1 MESDLSRLGASLS
14 LTEEEESGLI
24 LPAGLWHAD
33 PLPQGFFIVG
43 RVLSQRGFHP
53 EALHTTLKAAFNP
66 VRGMEF
72 KVIEGDRFL
81 LKFFHV
87 LDHNRV
93 LDRSPWALGKLKE
106 VDLDSNGEV
115 WGASVRVRVAI
126 DITKPLK
133 RALKLRTVL
142 GDEIL
147 VTFTYERL
155 PNFCYLCGRLGHLSR
170 TCELQLQD
178 GFCDPGPNTPFGPW
192 LRAPAPPGSRGR
204 SSGYAARESGSN
216 TRRPSYRSP
225 GSLQSENVDPN
236 CRRGPAIFGNF
247 SSSPP
252 NSSPSH
258 SPPRPR
264 PHVASTSAPTSQPLD
279 STVPPLSLLDPL

>member
-43 RVLSQRGFHP
+43 RVLSQQGFHP

-93 LDRSPWALGKLKE
+93 LDRSPWAYDKNLVFLHQWI
-106 VDLDSNGEV
+106 LL
-115 WGASVRVRVAI
+115 
-126 DITKPLK
+126 IT
-133 RALKLRTVL
+133 
-142 GDEIL
+142 L
-147 VTFTYERL
+147 V
-155 PNFCYLCGRLGHLSR
+155 
-170 TCELQLQD
+170 
-178 GFCDPGPNTPFGPW
+178 
-192 LRAPAPPGSRGR
+192 
-204 SSGYAARESGSN
+204 
-216 TRRPSYRSP
+216 
-225 GSLQSENVDPN
+225 
-236 CRRGPAIFGNF
+236 
-247 SSSPP
+247 
-252 NSSPSH
+252 
-258 SPPRPR
+258 
-264 PHVASTSAPTSQPLD
+264 
-279 STVPPLSLLDPL
+279 